1 VWVEPAAGL
10 SHIITSKNPDR
21 TEDVQRHTR
30 TTDTQLT
37 IGDDDGVG
45 RGSRSNEN
53 DSRADGKNNEADTR
67 AERGSIRDRHHS
79 NDEEGDNDPPH
90 AGGHSFSVR
99 RRHAVI
105 FPAPGL
111 DGQYSRVP

>member
-1 VWVEPAAGL
+1 MVCFSIL
-10 SHIITSKNPDR
+10 SR
-21 TEDVQRHTR
+21 
-30 TTDTQLT
+30 
-37 IGDDDGVG
+37 VG

-53 DSRADGKNNEADTR
+53 DSSTDGKNNEANTR
-67 AERGSIRDRHHS
+67 AQRRSIRDRHHS

-90 AGGHSFSVR
+90 AGDHSLSVGL
-99 RRHAVI
+99 RHAVI

>member
-1 VWVEPAAGL
+1 MWVEPAAGL
-10 SHIITSKNPDR
+10 SHIITGENPDR

-37 IGDDDGVG
+37 IVDDDGVA

-53 DSRADGKNNEADTR
+53 DSRTDGKNNEADTR
-67 AERGSIRDRHHS
+67 TERRSIRDRHHS

-90 AGGHSFSVR
+90 AG
-99 RRHAVI
+99 
-105 FPAPGL
+105 
-111 DGQYSRVP
+111 D